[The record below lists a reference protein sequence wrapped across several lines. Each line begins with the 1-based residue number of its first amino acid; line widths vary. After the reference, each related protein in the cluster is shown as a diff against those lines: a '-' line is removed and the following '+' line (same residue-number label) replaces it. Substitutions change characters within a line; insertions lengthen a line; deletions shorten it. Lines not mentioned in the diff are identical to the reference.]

1 MLAVTTWILA
11 AGAFADAQTYSYS
24 YTTEAPTMTPTASLA
39 PTRTETYAPSR
50 VTEAPS
56 YAPTTETY
64 APTFSGCPPL
74 GYLPPGACPDDAT
87 GLRLCSSTGL
97 APGVLCLSN
106 SATCANTPATGC
118 PAAIGARRRLRGSDA
133 DDPAETCKSGCVVA
147 CVLEVAG
154 EDPFAPTAAPTAAP
168 RSDCSRA

>member
-11 AGAFADAQTYSYS
+11 AGAALTDAQTYSYS
-24 YTTEAPTMTPTASLA
+24 YRTEAPTLTPTASLA
-39 PTRTETYAPSR
+39 PTRSETYAPSR

-97 APGVLCLSN
+97 APGELCLSN
-106 SATCANTPATGC
+106 SATCANTCYTP
-118 PAAIGARRRLRGSDA
+118 P
-133 DDPAETCKSGCVVA
+133 P
-147 CVLEVAG
+147 
-154 EDPFAPTAAPTAAP
+154 
-168 RSDCSRA
+168 

>member
-1 MLAVTTWILA
+1 MLFVTAWVLA
-11 AGAFADAQTYSYS
+11 AGALADAQTYSYS

-87 GLRLCSSTGL
+87 GLPFCSSTGL
-97 APGVLCLSN
+97 APGELCLSN

-118 PAAIGARRRLRGSDA
+118 PATFDARRRLRGSDG
-133 DDPAETCKSGCVVA
+133 DPAETCQSGCVVA
-147 CVLEVAG
+147 RVLEVAG